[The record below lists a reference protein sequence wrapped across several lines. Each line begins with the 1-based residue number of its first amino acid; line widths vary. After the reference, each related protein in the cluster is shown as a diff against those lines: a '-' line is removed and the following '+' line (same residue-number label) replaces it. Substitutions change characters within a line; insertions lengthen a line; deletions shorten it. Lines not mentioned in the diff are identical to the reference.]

1 MSNGKMYIYYV
12 DGEFVPADQAMIPV
26 DDLALVRGIGVFDL
40 LRTYQGSPC
49 FLKEHVNRLL
59 ASARSIDL
67 ELPWNHGE
75 ICRVALETLSRN
87 HLEEAN
93 IRIIIT
99 GGSSDDFMS
108 PVGKPRLI
116 VLVTPLPGMP
126 EEWYRG
132 GIKVITRKVRRV
144 NPGAKSINYLPAAM
158 ALRHAQAKGAVEV
171 LYLDDDDHVLEGTT
185 SNVFAVF
192 DGRLVTPERG
202 ILSGI
207 TRKVVLEIAA
217 EHFSIERRDLP
228 IQELLKSQEIFI
240 TGTNKGLVPVVDV
253 DGTRIGDGRPGP
265 VTGRIT
271 PLFEARLKSERGNSN

>member
-1 MSNGKMYIYYV
+1 MNIYYV
-12 DGEFVPADQAMIPV
+12 DGEFLPADRAMIPV

-40 LRTYQGSPC
+40 LRTYQGKPC
-49 FLKEHVNRLL
+49 FLKEHVDRLL

-67 ELPWNHGE
+67 DLPWSHGE
-75 ICRVALETLSRN
+75 ICRVAQETLSRN

-93 IRIIIT
+93 IRIIVT

-108 PVGKPRLI
+108 PVGKPRLL
-116 VLVTPLPGMP
+116 VLVTPLPKLP
-126 EEWYRG
+126 EEWYFG
-132 GIKVITRKVRRV
+132 GVSVITRKNRRI
-144 NPGAKSINYLPAAM
+144 NPGAKSINYLTAAM
-158 ALRHAQAKGAVEV
+158 ALRHARAQGAVEV

-185 SNVFAVF
+185 SNVFVYF
-192 DGRLVTPERG
+192 DGRLVTPEQR

-217 EHFSIERRDLP
+217 GHFSIECRDLP
-228 IQELLKSQEIFI
+228 KQELLKSQEVFI

-253 DGTRIGDGRPGP
+253 DGTRIGNGRPGP

-271 PLFEARLKSERGNSN
+271 ALFEARLKNERGNCE